1 MAKKAVLL
9 LFLFFSFLF
18 VRVAVADAQ
27 TEGFGVQ
34 YEASLRDT
42 YNQAIQ
48 DCGAPSLECLVHHVF
63 KYIQIEMGNVNQNS
77 PPPPVGGG
85 GGAGDE
91 DLMSAPGTRQIGSR
105 GGGAA
110 YGFMYLIGQMYQ
122 NPAAS
127 THTYIADLMESAN
140 IATPAYAQGLG
151 FASLDPILELWKVF
165 RNIAYMF
172 FVVVFII
179 IGFMIMLRQKVGGQA
194 AVTAQQ
200 AIPNIIV
207 SLIFVTF
214 SYAIAGFMIDL
225 MYIVMYLMVGLF
237 DAGGSNI
244 GQIIDYDILSLMG
257 QLFKPTAGNFSGNID
272 IVTNLL
278 SGMVE
283 TEALAGALGVVGGIT
298 LSLVLAVAVLIG
310 TFKLFFELLRSY
322 ATVIVEVVI
331 APLKLMFGA
340 IPGNNAFTP
349 WIKNIFAN
357 LLAFPTVLF
366 VVILFYQFTDLGGRT
381 DGGFMPPFLLGR
393 GQAGAI
399 ATLMGLALILAL
411 PEIVKDIKK
420 KAGATEGFG
429 TMIQD
434 AAGKRFGQGADLSIP
449 AMTSSTYGL
458 GSAVRGGVAAA
469 KDPKYRNLEG
479 IWNGITKG
487 VPQYNAQNELI
498 GYKGGA
504 IGTKDRPGG
513 FARGWG
519 FGQNIRKGID
529 DIGDGRFFEP
539 DNIRRQLDAIASAN
553 KKPEPKAPPSA
564 PQNP

>member
-1 MAKKAVLL
+1 MAKKAGLL
-9 LFLFFSFLF
+9 LVLFLSFLIM
-18 VRVAVADAQ
+18 RVDVVNAQ
-27 TEGFGVQ
+27 GEGFGAQ

-63 KYIQIEMGNVNQNS
+63 KYIQIEMANS
-77 PPPPVGGG
+77 PYGAVPPTVGGG
-85 GGAGDE
+85 AATE
-91 DLMSAPGTRQIGSR
+91 ETNASPTGSSR
-105 GGGAA
+105 LAQRNSGGAA

-172 FVVVFII
+172 FVVIFIV
-179 IGFMIMLRQKVGGQA
+179 IGFMIMFRQKVGGQA

-200 AIPNIIV
+200 AIPSIIV

-322 ATVIVEVVI
+322 ATVIIEVVI
-331 APLKLMFGA
+331 APLKLMLGA
-340 IPGNNAFTP
+340 MPGNNAFVP

-366 VVILFYQFTDLGGRT
+366 VVILFYQFTDLGDRT

-434 AAGKRFGQGADLSIP
+434 AAAKRLGQGADLSIP
-449 AMTSSTYGL
+449 AMTSTGYGV
-458 GSAVRGGVAAA
+458 GSAVRGGMAAA
-469 KDPKYRNLEG
+469 RDPKYRNASG
-479 IWNGITKG
+479 IWEGITKG
-487 VPQYNAQNELI
+487 IPQYNSHGEII

-513 FARGWG
+513 FSRGFG

-529 DIGDGRFFEP
+529 DIGDGRLFEP

-553 KKPEPKAPPSA
+553 KKPEPKTPPAA